1 MDIGEKFL
9 FRLIDQLKTF
19 FKTLFA
25 IGCSVELGYEEAR
38 YVRLTNQISILFIM
52 LTIPYIYI
60 FYWMNSVTLSVLA
73 LLFVGTYLACLYL
86 NHLRCYLFAKVLL
99 VSSIGIATYIYTCSM
114 GTQSGVQ
121 YLFFYLVVTASFIFG
136 RRHDR
141 VKWVFIVGMLLLYFG
156 VELVPITPSIVFPDH
171 YLHFF
176 RYSMILNLF
185 ILLVF
190 TTHFHLSIS
199 QHFKQTLSSMAP
211 LHLLTAREME
221 IVMYLLK
228 GQNNRQISDSLFIE
242 EGTVKVHL
250 NSIYKKLNV
259 KTRTALMAL
268 FINVK
273 TDLSPATPPPS
284 PLTSAPL

>member
-1 MDIGEKFL
+1 
-9 FRLIDQLKTF
+9 
-19 FKTLFA
+19 
-25 IGCSVELGYEEAR
+25 
-38 YVRLTNQISILFIM
+38 
-52 LTIPYIYI
+52 
-60 FYWMNSVTLSVLA
+60 
-73 LLFVGTYLACLYL
+73 
-86 NHLRCYLFAKVLL
+86 
-99 VSSIGIATYIYTCSM
+99 
-114 GTQSGVQ
+114 
-121 YLFFYLVVTASFIFG
+121 
-136 RRHDR
+136 
-141 VKWVFIVGMLLLYFG
+141 
-156 VELVPITPSIVFPDH
+156 
-171 YLHFF
+171 
-176 RYSMILNLF
+176 
-185 ILLVF
+185 
-190 TTHFHLSIS
+190 
-199 QHFKQTLSSMAP
+199 AP